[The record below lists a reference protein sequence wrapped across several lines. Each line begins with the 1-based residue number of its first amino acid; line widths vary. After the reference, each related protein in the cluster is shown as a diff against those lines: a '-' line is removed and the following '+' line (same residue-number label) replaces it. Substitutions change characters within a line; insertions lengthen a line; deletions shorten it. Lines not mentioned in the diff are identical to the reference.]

1 MQGPS
6 ESIATT
12 VENRKLRSTSFS
24 LSPEDR
30 TFLPHFLHK
39 QDLISIKTPFNSELI
54 AESIEQKHYL
64 NSTQRED
71 YRITIKD
78 GFFYDAKG
86 ELLAGP
92 HMFVLFPDYRLYA
105 SKLSLGLNH
114 SHLSS
119 GLALKGAGMLYMQYG
134 RLMTM
139 SNDSGHY
146 KPTFIEMH
154 DAMDWFFAQSNHD
167 NYLFEDHSRQDSD
180 LEFNGIQYFQL
191 SQVLGSSDSRVNA
204 IENSQL
210 VNILFGIKQKALVLF
225 QQLQDFLCS
234 KLESLSLDD
243 PLENLIFNDP
253 SDRKTECYITTIKDA
268 KVKIPEEKSILD
280 CPDLLQYTCL
290 YRIKAQEKLISRYNG
305 LPALTAKI

>member
-12 VENRKLRSTSFS
+12 VVNRKLRSTSFS
-24 LSPEDR
+24 LSPEDK
-30 TFLPHFLHK
+30 TFLPHFLNK
-39 QDLISIKTPFNSELI
+39 QGLISIKTPFNSELI

-64 NSTQRED
+64 NSMQRED
-71 YRITIKD
+71 YRVTIKD

-86 ELLAGP
+86 ELLVGP

-105 SKLSLGLNH
+105 SRLCLGLNH

-119 GLALKGAGMLYMQYG
+119 GLSLKGAGMLYMQYG

-154 DAMDWFFAQSNHD
+154 DAMNWFFTQSNHD
-167 NYLFEDHSRQDSD
+167 NYLFEDHSRQDSV

-191 SQVLGSSDSRVNA
+191 NQALGASDSRVDS
-204 IENSQL
+204 IQNSQL
-210 VNILFGIKQKALVLF
+210 VSVLFGIKQKALALF
-225 QQLQDFLCS
+225 KQLQDFLSS
-234 KLESLSLDD
+234 KLESLSLED
-243 PLENLIFNDP
+243 PLENLMFADP
-253 SDRKTECYITTIKDA
+253 ADRKTECYITTIKDA
-268 KVKIPEEKSILD
+268 KVKVPEEGSILD

-290 YRIKAQEKLISRYNG
+290 HRIKAQEKLISRYNG
-305 LPALTAKI
+305 LPALTTKK